1 MIRIINVYNV
11 FCLIVMSLTE
21 HSGGKY
27 FLNSLYGF
35 SLYIKI
41 IEANTV
47 ILNLHIM
54 KWKHY
59 DFIVD
64 AHIHVTNQSVIFV
77 RHP

>member
-1 MIRIINVYNV
+1 MIRIINVYNI
-11 FCLIVMSLTE
+11 FYLIVMSLTE

-41 IEANTV
+41 TEASTV

-54 KWKHY
+54 KWKH
-59 DFIVD
+59 
-64 AHIHVTNQSVIFV
+64 
-77 RHP
+77 

>member
-41 IEANTV
+41 IEANTSDTDRV
-47 ILNLHIM
+47 VSAINDLS
-54 KWKHY
+54 
-59 DFIVD
+59 
-64 AHIHVTNQSVIFV
+64 QV
-77 RHP
+77 RLFF